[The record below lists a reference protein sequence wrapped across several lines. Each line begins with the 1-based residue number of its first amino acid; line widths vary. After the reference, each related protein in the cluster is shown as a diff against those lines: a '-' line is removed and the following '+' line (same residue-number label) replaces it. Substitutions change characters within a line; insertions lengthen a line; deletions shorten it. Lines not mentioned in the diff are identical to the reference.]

1 LSANEQS
8 AKPESEATGSPVSEQ
23 RLPPPPSAKRG
34 GRVSG
39 GLALIFA
46 LIALLGT
53 GYLWYTLI
61 HQRPALTQLDLPAA
75 FAELERAIGELR
87 TALDDTEDQVAA
99 LAETQNALRTAV
111 DGLRAELGRSQ
122 TQWMVSEAEQLL
134 LIANRRLQLARD
146 VPAALAALRAADRQL
161 EMLGDPALLPV
172 RRQIATEIAQLEA
185 IERTD
190 IPGIAL
196 RLGTL
201 AQNIEQLPLSPDVR
215 ALSERV
221 AAAPAPEDGEAAG
234 QSIWR
239 DLMSLVRIRRHEGVQ
254 RPLLPPEQQYFV
266 RENVRLMLYGAQHAL
281 LQGNAAMYQQN
292 LGTAATWLREYYDRG
307 APAVAGLIEEL
318 EKLRGTAI
326 MSELPDISA
335 SLDMLRKASGRQ
347 RGS

>member
-1 LSANEQS
+1 MSANEQS

-39 GLALIFA
+39 GLALILS

-61 HQRPALTQLDLPAA
+61 HERPALTQLDLPAR
-75 FAELERAIGELR
+75 FAELERALGELR
-87 TALDDTEDQVAA
+87 SALDDTEDQVAA
-99 LAETQNALRTAV
+99 LAETQSALRTAV

-134 LIANRRLQLARD
+134 LIANRRLQLGRD

-161 EMLGDPALLPV
+161 ELAGEPALLPV

-185 IERTD
+185 IERAD

-201 AQNIEQLPLSPDVR
+201 AQHIEQLPLAPDVR

-221 AAAPAPEDGEAAG
+221 AAAPEEAEAPGE
-234 QSIWR
+234 SIWR

-266 RENVRLMLYGAQHAL
+266 RENMRLMLYGAQHAL
-281 LQGNAAMYQQN
+281 LQGNAATYRQN

-307 APAVAGLIEEL
+307 APAVAGLIDEL
-318 EKLRGTAI
+318 EKLRETAI